1 MKAAPFSQAVLDQCK
16 IDRSLLIR
24 ELQSYEPAGVMRLW
38 KGRSVDHLHEVTK
51 ERVATLRRELAL
63 IDALIE
69 FAEAVGEA
77 L

>member
-1 MKAAPFSQAVLDQCK
+1 MNAHPLSQAVLDRCK
-16 IDRSLLIR
+16 TDRSLLAG

-38 KGRSVDHLHEVTK
+38 KGRSVDHLQDVTE
-51 ERVATLRRELAL
+51 ERIATLRRELAL

-69 FAEAVGEA
+69 FTEAVGEA